1 MFRKE
6 VNENSPLR
14 ILESSTHGGL
24 GPGNLGVV
32 MARAGVGKTAFLVQ
46 IGLDDAMRERPVLH
60 IALGQDLDHVH
71 SWYDALFDDLAEVSE
86 LENRS
91 QVRTLVSK
99 NRVIQAY
106 VDNKLSHDRLDD
118 ILVLYADKADFT
130 PKAILID
137 GFDWESGNVVE
148 RAAEIGAFKLAA
160 KRLDAELW
168 MAAQTHR
175 DGVPAHP
182 TALVPPCDAYN
193 DVIDVAIFLEPEGMH
208 ASVRLLKDHD
218 NADLAETHLHL
229 DTDTMRIASDDASSA
244 VSKLK
249 PSAFTLLSGGAKGS
263 EAAFGEAAERWGLHE
278 INFSYAGRE
287 TVRKRGVL
295 ELSEEELERG
305 AVSETYVKTQLHRS
319 FPKTDLF
326 QRLLKTVWH
335 QVATAGEVFIV
346 GEILED
352 DTVKGGTGWGA
363 ELARHFHKRLHV
375 YDQTKDSWFRW
386 NVDSWE
392 QVDAPKIQSTR
403 FTGSGTREL
412 SESGQKA
419 IRELFENSFGPAAS

>member
-14 ILESSTHGGL
+14 ILESSTQGGL
-24 GPGNLGVV
+24 GPGKLGVV

-46 IGLDDAMRERPVLH
+46 VGLDDAMRERPVLH
-60 IALGQDLDHVH
+60 IALGQDLDHVR
-71 SWYDALFDDLAEVSE
+71 SWYDALFDDLAEVNQ
-86 LENRS
+86 LENRN
-91 QVRTLVSK
+91 QVRALVSK

-106 VDNKLSHDRLDD
+106 VDNQLSPERLDD
-118 ILVLYADKADFT
+118 ILKLYADNADFA

-137 GFDWESGNVVE
+137 GFDWESGKVVE
-148 RAAEIGAFKLAA
+148 RAAEIGAFKAAA

-175 DGVPAHP
+175 DGAPAHP
-182 TALVPPCDAYN
+182 TTLVPPCEAYN
-193 DVIDVAIFLEPEGMH
+193 DLIDVAIFLEPEGTH

-278 INFSYAGRE
+278 INFSYQGRT

-295 ELSEEELERG
+295 ELSDEELERG
-305 AVSETYVKTQLHRS
+305 AVSEAYVKAQLHRS

-335 QVATAGEVFIV
+335 QVATAGEVFVV

-375 YDQTKDSWFRW
+375 YDQTKDGWFRW
-386 NVDSWE
+386 TGDSWE
-392 QVDAPKIQSTR
+392 NVEAPKIQSTR

-419 IRELFENSFGPAAS
+419 IHELFENSFGLVTS

>member
-24 GPGNLGVV
+24 GSGNLGVV

-46 IGLDDAMRERPVLH
+46 VGLDDAMRERPVLH

-71 SWYDALFDDLAEVSE
+71 SWYDALFDDLAEVNQ
-86 LENRS
+86 LENRH
-91 QVRTLVSK
+91 QVRSLVSK

-106 VDNKLSHDRLDD
+106 ADNQFSHERLDD
-118 ILVLYADKADFT
+118 ILKLYAEKADFA

-137 GFDWESGNVVE
+137 GFDWESGKVVE
-148 RAAEIGAFKLAA
+148 RAAEIGAFKAAA
-160 KRLDAELW
+160 KRLGAELW

-175 DGVPAHP
+175 DGAPAHP
-182 TALVPPCDAYN
+182 TALVPPCEAYN
-193 DVIDVAIFLEPEGMH
+193 DVIDVAIFLEPEGTH

-229 DTDTMRIASDDASSA
+229 DTDTMRIASDDDVSA
-244 VSKLK
+244 VSNLK
-249 PSAFTLLSGGAKGS
+249 PSAYTLLSGGAKGS

-278 INFSYAGRE
+278 INFSYPGRK
-287 TVRKRGVL
+287 TVRTRGVL

-305 AVSETYVKTQLHRS
+305 AVSEAYVKAQLHRS

-335 QVATAGEVFIV
+335 QVSTAGEVFVV

-363 ELARHFHKRLHV
+363 ELARHFNKRLHV
-375 YDQTKDSWFRW
+375 YDQTKDGWFRW
-386 NVDSWE
+386 NNDSWE

-412 SESGQKA
+412 SESGQNA
-419 IRELFENSFGPAAS
+419 IRDLFESSFGPAAS